1 MLTPDMFFDFSAC
14 GGILTFAA
22 GMRVAKIKSI
32 PLINLIPALVL
43 VMPFSRIVDNCD
55 VIKYRQRK
63 QEDEEPMP
71 QPI

>member
-1 MLTPDMFFDFSAC
+1 MLLLSVFGAGSILGPMLTPDMFFDFSAC

-43 VMPFSRIVDNCD
+43 VMPFSALWTIV
-55 VIKYRQRK
+55 
-63 QEDEEPMP
+63 M
-71 QPI
+71 